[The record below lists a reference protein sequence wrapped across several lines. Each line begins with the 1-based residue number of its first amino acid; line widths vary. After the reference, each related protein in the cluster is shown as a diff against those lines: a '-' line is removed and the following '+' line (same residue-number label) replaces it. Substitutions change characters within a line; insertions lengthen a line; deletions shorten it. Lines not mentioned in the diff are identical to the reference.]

1 MLSTCSFT
9 IVITAD
15 HTQALYCIECTVESV
30 SGRGVTENNLCQ
42 LKVVIRC
49 CSPLGTDC
57 PNKFHYSILH
67 DSYWRVLEGE
77 SGTALVENTSRTVY
91 INVDVVP
98 QMYGELPLPI
108 VDITKHSRRRAS
120 YKGSKHEDVF
130 VPVDK
135 SLVYNTSRG
144 MRVCVYSESW
154 KPDRTACYVQLCTVI
169 IRMYL
174 DNIVQWL
181 YHALVL

>member
-1 MLSTCSFT
+1 M
-9 IVITAD
+9 
-15 HTQALYCIECTVESV
+15 QALYCIECTVESV
-30 SGRGVTENNLCQ
+30 SGRSVIENNLCQ

-77 SGTALVENTSRTVY
+77 SGTALVETSRNVY
-91 INVDVVP
+91 INIDVVP
-98 QMYGELPLPI
+98 QMYGELPLPV
-108 VDITKHSRRRAS
+108 VDITEHSKRRPS
-120 YKGSKHEDVF
+120 LKGSKQEDVF

-144 MRVCVYSESW
+144 MRVYVCSES
-154 KPDRTACYVQLCTVI
+154 
-169 IRMYL
+169 
-174 DNIVQWL
+174 
-181 YHALVL
+181 